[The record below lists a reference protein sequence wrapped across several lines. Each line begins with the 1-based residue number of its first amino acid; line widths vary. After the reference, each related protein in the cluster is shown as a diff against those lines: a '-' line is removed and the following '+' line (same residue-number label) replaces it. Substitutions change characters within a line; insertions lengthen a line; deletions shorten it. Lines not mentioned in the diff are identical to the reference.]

1 MTRRQIKELNAGS
14 MADIAFLL
22 LIFFLVTTT
31 MDSDLGL
38 GTVLPPYT
46 NEIDNNPPDKKNDRN
61 VFEILVNSENQL
73 MVEKQALDI
82 ALLTEA
88 TKAFIL
94 NPSDDINLSDKE
106 MKNITLLGPTSV
118 SKGIISLQTANDT
131 QYQTYLM
138 VQNEIVRAFNEMRDD
153 MARTKFGKAYDDLDK
168 LEKDAIRAACPK
180 LISEAEP
187 VKIAG
192 I

>member
-1 MTRRQIKELNAGS
+1 MTTRRQIKELNAGS

-46 NEIDNNPPDKKNDRN
+46 DDIDTQPPPVNDRN

-73 MVEKQALDI
+73 LVEKQPLDLV
-82 ALLTEA
+82 LLTEA
-88 TKAFIL
+88 TKTFIL
-94 NPSDDINLSDKE
+94 NPLDDINLSDKE
-106 MKNITLLGPTSV
+106 MKDITLLGMTSV
-118 SKGIISLQTANDT
+118 SKGIISIQTANDT
-131 QYQTYLM
+131 EYQTYLM
-138 VQNEIVRAFNEMRDD
+138 VQNEIIRAFNEMRDE
-153 MARTKFGKAYDDLDK
+153 MAQTKFGKKYKDLGK
-168 LEKDAIRAACPK
+168 PEKDAIRAACPK